1 VTALRL
7 PRLYPI
13 LDLDALAERRLAP
26 LDLLDAWLESGVTFW
41 QLRAKRLPNGALLD
55 LIDAA
60 VERTHRAGARIIVN
74 DRADLALMAGADGVH
89 VGQTDLSPETVR
101 RISGDAFLV
110 GRSTH
115 TEGQVETACLEPV
128 SYVAIGPVFQTASKA
143 GSTDPAVGLAG
154 VLSAVER
161 AATRHMPVVAIGG
174 LTLDSAP
181 RMLAAGVA
189 SVAVISDLLI
199 GDPAVRIQQFQKA
212 LSGLTL

>member
-1 VTALRL
+1 MTALRL

-13 LDLDALAERRLAP
+13 LDLDALAERRVAP

-41 QLRAKRLPNGALLD
+41 QLRAKHLPSGALLD

-89 VGQTDLSPETVR
+89 VGQVDLPPAAVR
-101 RISGDAFLV
+101 RISADSFLV

-115 TEGQVETACLEPV
+115 TDLQVETACREPV
-128 SYVAIGPVFQTASKA
+128 SYVAIGPVFRTASKA
-143 GSTDPAVGLAG
+143 GSADPAVGLEG
-154 VLSAVER
+154 VRSAVER
-161 AATRHMPVVAIGG
+161 AAARNLPVVAIGG
-174 LTLDSAP
+174 LTLDTAP
-181 RMLAAGVA
+181 RMLAAGAA
-189 SVAVISDLLI
+189 SVAVISDLLA
-199 GDPAVRIQQFQKA
+199 GDPAARIRQYHKA